1 MATDLAGSG
10 DASHSPPP
18 AAAGAPPL
26 SPAAIAADVSP
37 WIERAAARALDLK
50 ETLDAAVGSAVG
62 APPPPPP
69 PPRRSLP
76 TTSKSPRY
84 VEIMESVK
92 AMYEFHEEMAFA
104 KIKEGVLLAASNPGL
119 SSGIAAGLGLIFFRR
134 PRNFLIQNARR
145 LFVSEEV
152 LLSSAKTKVNGL
164 RQSVNLVT
172 NERIK
177 LMERAS
183 NAEKEFQ
190 KGRTDLMM
198 EGRAIERELR
208 YVRSIEK
215 QAMGLKVAL
224 NELPRTQASPL
235 RARASG
241 LVSQV
246 KKEKAALNGALTK
259 IINYGIPV

>member
-1 MATDLAGSG
+1 MVTDLAGSG

-18 AAAGAPPL
+18 AAAAPPL

-62 APPPPPP
+62 AAATAA
-69 PPRRSLP
+69 S
-76 TTSKSPRY
+76 TAASFSAHYVEESK
-84 VEIMESVK
+84 EIMESVK

-208 YVRSIEK
+208 YVRNIEK

-235 RARASG
+235 RARASE